1 MYAYAAT
8 DPRLARGRYF
18 YPPFEGSAFLV
29 AYREERAAALV
40 RLVATGAARASAPHP
55 GPVPLPRPGD
65 GEVVTADLL
74 VAAEAAEAADVA
86 SVAPWLAIL
95 TRKYEVGRVLRASYD
110 RDLRPIDRS
119 GITLDSYARF
129 AALLAR
135 KAGSDPAAPD
145 LGALSTLLKVG
156 DLLCHALRVA
166 PGVLSS
172 AGAAAAREAL
182 TSELALVDAVSARG
196 RHRSPVGDDA
206 RTVWAGGGHTAQV
219 GAAPGAGVTSGPT
232 SGVTLLASDTAR
244 ARAYVHL
251 LVEAGLAP
259 DRAILVELAGAPTA
273 GPPHPT
279 PLFDNVTPL
288 VDALA
293 RAAVPTT
300 PLVVER
306 LEDAAVLAAL
316 AGTGAGTVVVAA
328 PTGVILAPAF
338 FRVPGARYLHVHP
351 GRLPA
356 YRGSTPMYYELLAEG
371 RLTATALF
379 LDEGIDTGTIVA
391 AQGFEPPADLTSIDQ
406 SFDPWMRAVLMR
418 NVLRAMAAGEAVSG
432 QPQEPGEGRTYFVIH
447 PVLRHVA
454 LLGR

>member
-18 YPPFEGSAFLV
+18 YPPFGGSAFLV
-29 AYREERAAALV
+29 AYRDERAAVLA
-40 RLVATGAARASAPHP
+40 RLAVARPDRGSAPATPPARP
-55 GPVPLPRPGD
+55 GPLPRPGD
-65 GEVVTADLL
+65 GDVVTTELL
-74 VAAEAAEAADVA
+74 LAAAASDVA
-86 SVAPWLAIL
+86 SIAPWLAIL

-119 GITLDSYARF
+119 EIPLDSYALF

-135 KAGSDPAAPD
+135 RAGSDPAAPD
-145 LGALSTLLKVG
+145 LGTLSSLLKVG
-156 DLLCHALRVA
+156 DLLCHALRVE

-172 AGAAAAREAL
+172 AGTAAAGQAL

-196 RHRSPVGDDA
+196 RHRPPVADEA
-206 RTVWAGGGHTAQV
+206 RTVWADARGVAATRN
-219 GAAPGAGVTSGPT
+219 AAPAS

-244 ARAYVHL
+244 ARAYLHL
-251 LVEAGLAP
+251 LAADGLQP
-259 DRAILVELAGAPTA
+259 DRAILVELAAAPTA
-273 GPPHPT
+273 GQPRPT
-279 PLFDNVTPL
+279 PLFDNVTQL

-300 PLVVER
+300 RFEVER

-316 AGTGAGTVVVAA
+316 AGNGPGAGAGTVVVAA
-328 PTGVILAPAF
+328 PSGVILAPAF

-391 AQGFEPPADLTSIDQ
+391 AQGFAPPADLTSIDQ

-418 NVLRAMAAGEAVSG
+418 NVIRAMAAGEAVSG